1 MAINEEYTFSYFLLI
16 TYPHGVTFFI
26 ANTTY
31 SSFNHYQKK
40 MSWDDNTTDLLKK
53 YWSQGLTASQ
63 IAQKIGNV
71 TRNAVIGKAHRL
83 NLQARAT
90 SKKTRQKINT
100 EENNTAE
107 VNPQKLGRKARF
119 KALLL
124 DKNFEQEN
132 PKKLEELTDETCR
145 WPIGHP
151 YEEKF
156 YFCGRKPMEKFPYC
170 KLHVLYAFQP
180 KNAKEED
187 QITEEDIP
195 ILIEKKI
202 KAV

>member
-1 MAINEEYTFSYFLLI
+1 
-16 TYPHGVTFFI
+16 
-26 ANTTY
+26 
-31 SSFNHYQKK
+31 
-40 MSWDDNTTDLLKK
+40 MSWTPKKEEKLKEL
-53 YWSQGLTASQ
+53 WSKGHTASQ
-63 IAQKIGNV
+63 IASLLGDT

-83 NLQARAT
+83 NLQARAISRKST
-90 SKKTRQKINT
+90 QKINNS
-100 EENNTAE
+100 ENNSTSISE
-107 VNPQKLGRKARF
+107 NKTQKLGRKARF

-124 DKNFEQEN
+124 DKNFEKEN
-132 PKKLEELTDETCR
+132 PKKLEELTDNTCR

-195 ILIEKKI
+195 KFIEKKI
-202 KAV
+202 KSA

>member
-1 MAINEEYTFSYFLLI
+1 MSWTEER
-16 TYPHGVTFFI
+16 
-26 ANTTY
+26 
-31 SSFNHYQKK
+31 QKK
-40 MSWDDNTTDLLKK
+40 LKELWK
-53 YWSQGLTASQ
+53 KGHTASQ
-63 IAQKIGNV
+63 IATLLGET

-83 NLQARAT
+83 NLEARAS
-90 SKKTRQKINT
+90 SKKSEKKINT
-100 EENNTAE
+100 TADNNTSDIK
-107 VNPQKLGRKARF
+107 NRKLGRKAKF
-119 KALLL
+119 KALLI

-151 YEEKF
+151 FEEKF

-187 QITEEDIP
+187 IVTEDDVP
-195 ILIEKKI
+195 KFIEKKI
-202 KAV
+202 KSA

>member
-1 MAINEEYTFSYFLLI
+1 
-16 TYPHGVTFFI
+16 
-26 ANTTY
+26 
-31 SSFNHYQKK
+31 
-40 MSWDDNTTDLLKK
+40 MSWTPEREAKLKELWK
-53 YWSQGLTASQ
+53 KGHSASQ
-63 IAQKIGNV
+63 IASMIGDT

-83 NLQARAT
+83 NLEARST
-90 SKKTRQKINT
+90 SKKTSPRINV
-100 EENNTAE
+100 ENNNNKGDVKT
-107 VNPQKLGRKARF
+107 QRLGRKARF

-132 PKKLEELTDETCR
+132 PKKLEELSDETCR

-170 KLHVLYAFQP
+170 QLHVLYAFQP

-195 ILIEKKI
+195 KFIEKKI
-202 KAV
+202 KSA

>member
-1 MAINEEYTFSYFLLI
+1 
-16 TYPHGVTFFI
+16 
-26 ANTTY
+26 
-31 SSFNHYQKK
+31 
-40 MSWDDNTTDLLKK
+40 MSWTPEREEKLKELWK
-53 YWSQGLTASQ
+53 KGHTASQ
-63 IAQKIGNV
+63 IANLLGET

-83 NLQARAT
+83 HLQARVT
-90 SKKTRQKINT
+90 SKKATRKVNHEEGGAT
-100 EENNTAE
+100 EVKT
-107 VNPQKLGRKARF
+107 QKLGRKARF

-124 DKNFEQEN
+124 DKNFEQEK
-132 PKKLEELTDETCR
+132 PKKLEELTDDTCR

-151 YEEKF
+151 YEENF

-195 ILIEKKI
+195 KFIEKKI
-202 KAV
+202 KSA

>member
-1 MAINEEYTFSYFLLI
+1 M
-16 TYPHGVTFFI
+16 YPHGVVFFI
-26 ANTTY
+26 ENTTY
-31 SSFNHYQKK
+31 SGFNKGVIK
-40 MSWDDNTTDLLKK
+40 MSWTPEKQEKLKK
-53 YWSQGLTASQ
+53 LWKQGYTASQ
-63 IAQKIGNV
+63 IATMLGDT

-83 NLQARAT
+83 NLQARAK
-90 SKKTRQKINT
+90 SKKPAYKAN
-100 EENNTAE
+100 EENNNVTE
-107 VNPQKLGRKARF
+107 NKTQKLGRKAKF

-124 DKNFEQEN
+124 DKSFEQEN
-132 PKKLEELTDETCR
+132 PKKLEELTDDTCR

-151 YEEKF
+151 YEENF

-195 ILIEKKI
+195 QFIEKKI
-202 KAV
+202 KSA

>member
-1 MAINEEYTFSYFLLI
+1 
-16 TYPHGVTFFI
+16 
-26 ANTTY
+26 
-31 SSFNHYQKK
+31 
-40 MSWDDNTTDLLKK
+40 MSWTAEREEKLKELWK
-53 YWSQGLTASQ
+53 KGHTASQ
-63 IAQKIGNV
+63 IAEILGGT

-83 NLQARAT
+83 NLETRGT
-90 SKKTRQKINT
+90 SKKQSVKPTNIIDKDPQKT
-100 EENNTAE
+100 KA
-107 VNPQKLGRKARF
+107 QKLGRKAKF

-124 DKNFEQEN
+124 DKNFEKEN

-151 YEEKF
+151 YEENF

-187 QITEEDIP
+187 IITEEDIP
-195 ILIEKKI
+195 VYEKKI
-202 KAV
+202 KSA